1 VVEGSEIFI
10 PLEEIIDLEKEQK
23 RTEKEIDRLEG
34 FLKSIN
40 GKLNNEQ
47 FVKNA
52 PDDVVKRERDK
63 RQDTENS
70 LQKLKD
76 ILKELE

>member
-1 VVEGSEIFI
+1 MVEGSEIFI